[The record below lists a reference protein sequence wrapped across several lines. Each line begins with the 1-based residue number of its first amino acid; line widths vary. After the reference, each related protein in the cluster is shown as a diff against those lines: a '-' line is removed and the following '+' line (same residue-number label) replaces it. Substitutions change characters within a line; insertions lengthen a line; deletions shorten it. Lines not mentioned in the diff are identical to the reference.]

1 MLYSPFDTTRIS
13 FDIWIQKTYL
23 WAKSKSEVYFTWRIT
38 SVRNWRKNTNIME
51 ICLHEW
57 WRFHI
62 ETFPRYWPSVRGIRQ
77 SSVNSPHKDQW
88 RGALIFFFDLR
99 LNKRLCKQWWG
110 WWFETQS
117 RPFWR
122 HCNEDTSHSPWMLQ
136 ISCWRTV
143 RIQLTN
149 YNTTST
155 ATYIS
160 FHNIEI

>member
-1 MLYSPFDTTRIS
+1 MKNHKCVKLTQEHKYHGNMSSRI
-13 FDIWIQKTYL
+13 
-23 WAKSKSEVYFTWRIT
+23 
-38 SVRNWRKNTNIME
+38 
-51 ICLHEW
+51 W
-57 WRFHI
+57 WRFQM
-62 ETFPRYWPSVRGIRQ
+62 ETFPRYWPSVRGIHQ

-110 WWFETQS
+110 WWFETPS

-136 ISCWRTV
+136 ISCWKTV

-155 ATYIS
+155 ATDIS
-160 FHNIEI
+160 FHSIEIKPRETRFRCDVNRLLK